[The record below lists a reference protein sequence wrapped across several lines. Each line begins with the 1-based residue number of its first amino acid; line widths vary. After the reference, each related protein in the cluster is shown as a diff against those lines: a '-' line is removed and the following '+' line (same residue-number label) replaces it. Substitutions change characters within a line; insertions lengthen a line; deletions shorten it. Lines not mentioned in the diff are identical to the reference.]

1 MCVFV
6 VVVVVVV
13 VCMTHISD
21 EGRGDRGEFP
31 VQRLRVR
38 IVNLQCLFYYIT
50 HIHTQIVSAN
60 VHFNIF
66 VKKNHTCKRL
76 RGDM

>member
-1 MCVFV
+1 
-6 VVVVVVV
+6 
-13 VCMTHISD
+13 MTHISD

-50 HIHTQIVSAN
+50 HIHTQIVSTN
-60 VHFNIF
+60 VHSNIF
-66 VKKNHTCKRL
+66 TSTDA
-76 RGDM
+76 RGKMVVWDTFQ